1 MTFIKNLKPRNVYE
15 KPYDKADYSNCQL
28 NPKAAVLRYVP
39 ESELKVEEKNKLVT
53 LAGFSEKRVGRLIYE
68 FVKCGSKFQETWNGV
83 EPGDFALILV
93 AAGDSV
99 GDYVFVEAD
108 DVWAV
113 WCPEQL
119 SDSPLLGD
127 DHPLRSPLIIAR

>member
-15 KPYDKADYSNCQL
+15 KPYDKADYAQCQL

-39 ESELKVEEKNKLVT
+39 ESELKVEEKNRLVT

-68 FVKCGSKFQETWNGV
+68 VVKCGSKFKETWTDI
-83 EPGDFALILV
+83 EPGDFALVLV

-108 DVWAV
+108 DVWAT
-113 WCPEQL
+113 WKPHQL
-119 SDSPLLGD
+119 TDSPLLTL
-127 DHPLRSPLIIAR
+127 DHPLKGSIILER